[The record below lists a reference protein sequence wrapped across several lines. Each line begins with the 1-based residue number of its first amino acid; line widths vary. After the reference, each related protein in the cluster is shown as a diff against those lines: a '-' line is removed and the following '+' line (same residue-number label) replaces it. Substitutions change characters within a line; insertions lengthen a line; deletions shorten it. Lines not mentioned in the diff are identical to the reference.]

1 MAGNYLNDDIV
12 IVDAARSIVGATNG
26 SLKHYKA
33 AVLGHHIVN
42 GLLSRIEGRSSEFSR
57 NQIKHFVIGLCI
69 GSGIG
74 QNLPRQITR
83 LCDLTSVESAFVVNE
98 MCASALEAI
107 ILGMNSLKLD
117 EYPLVL
123 AGGIEVPSATPYLIT
138 TQQLIDWKDK
148 QVEEIQEMVVKSDVH
163 DALWCRMF
171 DVHTIVHAE
180 NTTEK
185 WVKEKNLDSDLFRKE
200 IDEYAVMS
208 NERALKAIAEGAFKE
223 EITTV
228 SATSE
233 NDELP
238 RKKGIEKYQ
247 RRQGTHFTPEGKYL
261 TNLNSPPLANCA
273 SFILMMKYRESQ
285 RLGLEPLAR
294 ILGCGKSGV
303 EPRNFLLAQ
312 IPAIKNLLEKTG
324 TRISDYDLME
334 INTAFGSQIL
344 INKMELG
351 LDLDRV
357 NCFGDCIALGH
368 PVGAAGARLM
378 TTLLYALKRCG
389 KRMGLVSICLGG
401 GNGIAIA
408 VERLNQ

>member
-1 MAGNYLNDDIV
+1 MAENYLNDDIV
-12 IVDAARSIVGATNG
+12 IVDAARSIIGAANG
-26 SLKHYKA
+26 SLKYQNA
-33 AVLGHHIVN
+33 AGLGHHIVN
-42 GLLSRIEGRSSEFSR
+42 GLLSRIEGKTSKFSR
-57 NQIKHFVIGLCI
+57 NQIKHFIIGLCI

-74 QNLPRQITR
+74 QNLPRQIAR
-83 LCDLTSVESAFVVNE
+83 LSHLTAVESAFVVNE

-107 ILGMNSLKLD
+107 ILALHSLRLE

-123 AGGIEVPSATPYLIT
+123 AGGIEVPLASPYLIT

-148 QVEEIQEMVVKSDVH
+148 QVEEIQEMVVKSDMH

-185 WVKEKNLDSDLFRKE
+185 WVKEKNLDPDLFRRE

-208 NERALKAIAEGAFKE
+208 HERALKATEEGAFKE
-223 EITTV
+223 ELLIV
-228 SATSE
+228 SDASE

-238 RKKGIEKYQ
+238 RGKSIEKYQ
-247 RRQGTHFTPEGKYL
+247 RRQGTQFTPKGRYL
-261 TNLNSPPLANCA
+261 TNLNSPALANCA
-273 SFILMMKYRESQ
+273 SFILMMKYREAQ
-285 RLGLEPLAR
+285 RLGLKPLAR
-294 ILGCGKSGV
+294 ILDYSKSSV
-303 EPRNFLLAQ
+303 APRNFLLAQ
-312 IPAIKNLLEKTG
+312 IPAIKNLLKKTG
-324 TRISDYDLME
+324 TRIPDYDFME

-351 LDLDRV
+351 LDMDRV

-378 TTLLYALKRCG
+378 TTLSYALKRCE
-389 KRMGLVSICLGG
+389 KRLGLVSICLGG
-401 GNGIAIA
+401 GNAIAMA